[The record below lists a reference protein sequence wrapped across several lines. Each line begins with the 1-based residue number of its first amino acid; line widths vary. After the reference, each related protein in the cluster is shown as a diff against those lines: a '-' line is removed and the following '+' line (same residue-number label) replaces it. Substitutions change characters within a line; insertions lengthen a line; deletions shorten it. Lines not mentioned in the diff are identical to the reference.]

1 MSDPIGRAGSSQN
14 VSNIQQPQDTP
25 KTEAPKAEEAAAGAS
40 AASSEPDRGKV
51 AEHQFTG
58 KFMGVTLQAQAER
71 ELAPIGKNQKVD
83 INDPTYRTA
92 LLRNSPQVNDISK
105 KAGNDG
111 DICGGAATTNALI
124 LSGKSP
130 EQRKDN
136 ANSVR
141 NLAKSYDPPV
151 QIKPEEEAALKGL
164 ETGHMSPNDVANM
177 QQLMDRVGHRMPLA
191 GSNPS
196 GMGLSTT
203 QVACMMTKLSAHGAF
218 KGSDV
223 KMNCNTLQTGQP
235 NPPDHWTVTV
245 DGTFANSA
253 AGAPKFDKALV
264 YGGGTPSELQKG
276 GGSWQNEIILSN
288 SEHPPKV
295 YAQFKQPN
303 DPTNYHEAVFN
314 TGQHKDPTSV
324 GAFEDEIRR
333 AAREQGQ
340 PIH

>member
-14 VSNIQQPQDTP
+14 VQNIQPQDDTP
-25 KTEAPKAEEAAAGAS
+25 KTEPKAEEAAAGTS
-40 AASSEPDRGKV
+40 VASSEPDKAKL

-58 KFMGVTLQAQAER
+58 KFISANIQGQAER

-124 LSGKSP
+124 LSGKTQD
-130 EQRKDN
+130 QRKDN
-136 ANSVR
+136 ANAVR
-141 NLAKSYDPPV
+141 GLAKSYDPPI
-151 QIKPEEEAALKGL
+151 QIKPEEEAALKDL
-164 ETGHMSPNDVANM
+164 ETGHMSPNDVSNM

-196 GMGLSTT
+196 GTGLSTT
-203 QVACMMTKLSAHGAF
+203 QVACMMTKLSSQGAF

-223 KMNCNTLQTGQP
+223 KLNCNTLQTGQP

-253 AGAPKFDKALV
+253 SGAPKFDKALV
-264 YGGGTPSELQKG
+264 YGGGTPSELQKS

-288 SEHPPKV
+288 SENPPKV
-295 YAQFKQPN
+295 YTQFKQSG
-303 DPTNYHEAVFN
+303 DPHVYHEAVFN
-314 TGQHKDPTSV
+314 TAEHKDPTSV
-324 GAFEDEIRR
+324 GAFENEIRR
-333 AAREQGQ
+333 AANAPGQ
-340 PIH
+340 QIQ